1 MDYLVN
7 GELIKLYGPREFKVS
22 LLENTEMPAKD
33 RKEKIQFQREV
44 AKMQGEISSYSSIL
58 SEISNKIRY
67 FEVAVL
73 RLEKPMEELLSELH
87 DIKEESREVRLMF
100 YGDNVK
106 RKLDMQE
113 IPTPSSR
120 VGIIASEQKY
130 STSSPTQTHINS
142 FEIAKE
148 EFVPIKTRVD

>member
-1 MDYLVN
+1 
-7 GELIKLYGPREFKVS
+7 
-22 LLENTEMPAKD
+22 MPAKD

-58 SEISNKIRY
+58 SEISNKIKY

-73 RLEKPMEELLSELH
+73 RLEKPMDELLSELI
-87 DIKEESREVRLMF
+87 DIRDDLREVRIMF

-113 IPTPSSR
+113 IPSPSSR

-130 STSSPTQTHINS
+130 STSSPTQTHLNS

-148 EFVPIKTRVD
+148 EFIPIKSRVNSLIEKVKNLEDKMKLIGAAYTPGRFEN

>member
-73 RLEKPMEELLSELH
+73 RLEKPMEELLSELN
-87 DIKEESREVRLMF
+87 DIK
-100 YGDNVK
+100 
-106 RKLDMQE
+106 
-113 IPTPSSR
+113 
-120 VGIIASEQKY
+120 
-130 STSSPTQTHINS
+130 
-142 FEIAKE
+142 
-148 EFVPIKTRVD
+148 